1 MTPEEQLEIYA
12 CGLVLLRSSH
22 HALDEVAQRIAEHSG
37 ELLPLLTLAGTQD
50 DDAARSVLTAIVAAA
65 TARAAGADEAAQ
77 GTITR
82 AALGLDAGRAR
93 LARAAGIDLSAF
105 HQLPD
110 ALDALVPAANAAAG
124 FAAPRVDGS
133 VLATLSYEAAWLER
147 AARLG
152 DLHQGALMPLVASQL
167 LFLAHTFVDRIAPRT
182 GERRSPAEALG
193 ELLMLPDTDEA
204 LLVAMVRALGPLPVG
219 TVVELED
226 GSWAV
231 VSQPASWERA
241 LSPEVRVVASPDG
254 HALPTPELRTGVTV
268 RRALAP
274 AQARFNPARAFFAVV
289 SDT

>member
-12 CGLVLLRSSH
+12 CALVLLRSSH

-110 ALDALVPAANAAAG
+110 ALDALVPAANAAA
-124 FAAPRVDGS
+124 RLES
-133 VLATLSYEAAWLER
+133 MCKVLDR
-147 AARLG
+147 
-152 DLHQGALMPLVASQL
+152 PL
-167 LFLAHTFVDRIAPRT
+167 LFSADFV
-182 GERRSPAEALG
+182 
-193 ELLMLPDTDEA
+193 
-204 LLVAMVRALGPLPVG
+204 
-219 TVVELED
+219 
-226 GSWAV
+226 
-231 VSQPASWERA
+231 
-241 LSPEVRVVASPDG
+241 
-254 HALPTPELRTGVTV
+254 HALAEDCQSLGQHSLRGVAVPQEIFT
-268 RRALAP
+268 LA
-274 AQARFNPARAFFAVV
+274 
-289 SDT
+289 S